1 MEERSEF
8 WEHWVTEYLGAEGSE
23 CRFFLPG
30 DLVTIKMM
38 WWNSVPNLVPYSV
51 LVREKSPE
59 GLMFVVL
66 NIQFQLLKW
75 D

>member
-1 MEERSEF
+1 M
-8 WEHWVTEYLGAEGSE
+8 
-23 CRFFLPG
+23 
-30 DLVTIKMM
+30 TIKMM